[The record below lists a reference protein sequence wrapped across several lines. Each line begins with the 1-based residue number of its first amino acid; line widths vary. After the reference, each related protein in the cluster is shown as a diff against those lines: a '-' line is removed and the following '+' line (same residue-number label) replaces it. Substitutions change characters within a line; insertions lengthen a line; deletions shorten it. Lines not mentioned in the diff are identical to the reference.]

1 MILCDLEVSC
11 QSLMIHQEPK
21 VGYLQLVEAVA
32 TIYIL
37 QQLISPQITHRDE
50 VDGALRSL
58 DRTVH
63 VSSSSSMLFE
73 RKPSPLHGMFYV
85 SDKEGNSLP
94 VT

>member
-1 MILCDLEVSC
+1 
-11 QSLMIHQEPK
+11 MIHQEPK
-21 VGYLQLVEAVA
+21 VGSLQLVEAVA
-32 TIYIL
+32 TIYL
-37 QQLISPQITHRDE
+37 FQQLISPQITHRDE

-73 RKPSPLHGMFYV
+73 RKTSPLHGMFYV